1 MAKKKTAKKAGK
13 KTNGLKKFQS
23 FVKKKTKAKAL
34 KVKKAA
40 SALEKV
46 RKVLA
51 AARKV
56 AIKQFKRKK

>member
-1 MAKKKTAKKAGK
+1 M
-13 KTNGLKKFQS
+13 LR
-23 FVKKKTKAKAL
+23 
-34 KVKKAA
+34 VKKAA

-51 AARKV
+51 AARKT

>member
-1 MAKKKTAKKAGK
+1 MAKKKTAKKAK
-13 KTNGLKKFQS
+13 KVNGLKKFQS